1 MRKSLMRRL
10 ARSGPV
16 VAGLAAVGLAA
27 MVTAFADAASAAP
40 IIDDAPGDASRD
52 TPGDTSGGPTG
63 ALVLFK
69 FDVVAVGNPATA
81 QVVFNGGT
89 ASIGSAPAQIGGPVA
104 VGSWGTF
111 TGAAFAPTNGCCTN
125 GPPPP
130 PPPATI
136 PLPGTAWLV
145 IGGLAALLG
154 CRGGARR
161 TRRPTRIA

>member
-1 MRKSLMRRL
+1 MRKPLMRRL

-27 MVTAFADAASAAP
+27 MVTAFADAAQAAP
-40 IIDDAPGDASRD
+40 IVDEAASADDA
-52 TPGDTSGGPTG
+52 TGDTSSGPTG

-136 PLPGTAWLV
+136 SLPGTAWLV

-154 CRGGARR
+154 CGGGARR

>member
-1 MRKSLMRRL
+1 MRKSLMRRW

-16 VAGLAAVGLAA
+16 VAGLAVVGLAA
-27 MVTAFADAASAAP
+27 MVTAFADAARAAP
-40 IIDDAPGDASRD
+40 IVDEVPIADGAS
-52 TPGDTSGGPTG
+52 SGPTG